1 MHLTLEPLPA
11 APRPGT
17 TASDAGPPDRRPRTG
32 AVGSRTARTAGRLD
46 ARRVLVALAAGF
58 VATHGALA
66 AERPTD
72 PARWPGLKDVYK
84 NYFLIGSTNL
94 SASNFAT
101 NVVPGEN
108 SVAAMTVKHFNAV
121 TPSNALKPE
130 FWSGGIS
137 NTNPS
142 FLTNLTSGI
151 NADIS
156 AANAR
161 DVKVTGHVLVWHNQS
176 AQWPAAN
183 VLTST
188 GGWET
193 PWDYATAKTNLE
205 YYIRTVAG
213 HFDQAPFKTY
223 AWDVVNEAFKDN
235 PDNPAD
241 WRNALRTGYSP
252 EERPS
257 RWAQAYA
264 KGGKSWEYMYDAF
277 YHARQ
282 NTTAILNYND
292 FNDNERASK
301 AMAIASMV
309 KEFNERYA
317 AESAAGKGRVLLD
330 AKGNPRQLVDVIG
343 TQGHWDMRLNLD
355 AFERTIKTYLET
367 GANVDLTELD
377 LAPTLG
383 LDKGQRIQNGP
394 EMDALFKE
402 QGIQYAKL
410 FSLLKEY
417 AAGPGGRH
425 PEYKGGVHR
434 VTWWGMTDPGYHTNG
449 YPWSAVGQPK
459 EAYWATTDP
468 EQYLI
473 DAGLP
478 PNGVTATFSYGG
490 ETFKARTWGGKNA
503 QAMLDINVP
512 ASTRNVAFTAANV
525 SLPAGFAV
533 ESMKFNPP
541 DCAVVPGKPCHVTV
555 TARGAAPA
563 TTAVENTATF
573 VLSFGKM
580 TVGWMDAANALEA
593 PYSYAEVRFSDGVT
607 PFKQYKT
614 SYGSDGMARASGV
627 AETRAVPRHGRTTLV
642 LLPQDPI
649 AGPFGLKLQ
658 KDASTEKAW
667 RLVTR
672 FEPGRTYMV
681 VSGESVFDGKKQAA
695 ALTNR
700 SKPATTASPES
711 LSRTPV
717 ILRGDI
723 LVPSRNT
730 NAPDTEP
737 ALAQDNLKFVF
748 EEAKS
753 PAAGPYANQEGHT
766 MQSFIHGTNVYP
778 QIVFRGNGAAGT
790 AVGGRT
796 SLITRQTNGQEGS
809 QIAERNL
816 DQAVW
821 FNTPID
827 PTSGEMKLFL
837 YSEKDGV
844 KQYHVLTEVADG
856 ETPARDAG
864 NAISQRQGAVGGFVA
879 VQADGTKEGTGVKLY
894 AYDIASYTVDEAP
907 TTPTTP
913 TTPATPPSAES
924 TPAVMPIAPPF
935 SRKGGS
941 LDFGDLALVLAGLA
955 ALALARRRRN

>member
-1 MHLTLEPLPA
+1 ML
-11 APRPGT
+11 
-17 TASDAGPPDRRPRTG
+17 S
-32 AVGSRTARTAGRLD
+32 RLD
-46 ARRVLVALAAGF
+46 FKRLLIALPTGLVIANAALAAD
-58 VATHGALA
+58 
-66 AERPTD
+66 RPAN
-72 PARWPGLKDVYK
+72 PADWPALKDVYK

-94 SASNFAT
+94 DARNFGSD
-101 NVVPGEN
+101 VVPGEN
-108 SVAAMTVKHFNAV
+108 SVAAMTLKHFNAV
-121 TPSNALKPE
+121 TPSNALKPD
-130 FWSGGIS
+130 FWNGGMS
-137 NTNPS
+137 NPTPN

-161 DVKVTGHVLVWHNQS
+161 GVKVTGHVLLWHNQS
-176 AQWPAAN
+176 AQWPAPN

-193 PWDYATAKTNLE
+193 PWDYATAKTALE
-205 YYIRTVAG
+205 HYVRTVAG
-213 HFDQAPFKTY
+213 HFDREPFKTY

-257 RWAQAYA
+257 RWAQAYS
-264 KGGKSWEYMYDAF
+264 KGGKSWDYMYDAF
-277 YHARQ
+277 YYARQ

-301 AMAIASMV
+301 ATAIAAMA

-317 AESAAGKGRVLLD
+317 AESASGRGRILLD
-330 AKGNPRQLVDVIG
+330 AKGNARPLIDVIG

-377 LAPTLG
+377 LAPALG

-459 EAYWATTDP
+459 EAYWATTNP

-490 ETFKARTWGGKNA
+490 ESFKTRTWGGKNA

-512 ASTRNVAFTAANV
+512 VETKNVVFSAANV
-525 SLPAGFAV
+525 SLPSGFAV
-533 ESMKFNPP
+533 ENMKFNPP

-555 TARGAAPA
+555 TTRGPAPA
-563 TTAVENTATF
+563 TASAENTATF

-580 TVGWMDAANALEA
+580 TVGWMDAANALAA
-593 PYSYAEVRFSDGVT
+593 PLSYAEVRFSDGVT

-627 AETRAVPRHGRTTLV
+627 TETKAVPKHGRSTLV
-642 LLPQDPI
+642 LSPQDPV
-649 AGPFGLKLQ
+649 ANPFGLRLHKH
-658 KDASTEKAW
+658 AATEKAW
-667 RLVTR
+667 RLATR
-672 FEPGRTYMV
+672 IEPGRTYMV
-681 VSGESVFDGKKQAA
+681 VSGESDFNGQKQAA

-723 LVPSRNT
+723 LLPLANL
-730 NAPDTEP
+730 NAPASEP

-753 PAAGPYANQEGHT
+753 PASGPYAAEEGHT
-766 MQSFIHGTNVYP
+766 MQSFIHGTNAYP
-778 QIVFRGNGAAGT
+778 HVVFRGNGANGTVVAG
-790 AVGGRT
+790 RN

-809 QIAERNL
+809 QIADRAL

-827 PTSGEMKLFL
+827 QKTGEMKMFL
-837 YSEKDGV
+837 YTDKDGA
-844 KQYHVLTEVADG
+844 KQHHVLKEVGDG
-856 ETPARDAG
+856 ETPNRDAG
-864 NAISQRQGAVGGFVA
+864 NAISQRQASVGGFVA
-879 VQADGTKEGTGVKLY
+879 MQAESPMEGTSVKLY
-894 AYDIASYTVDEAP
+894 AYDIEPYASNNEPPSTTPP
-907 TTPTTP
+907 TTE
-913 TTPATPPSAES
+913 PP
-924 TPAVMPIAPPF
+924 PPVMPIAFPF
-935 SRKGGS
+935 SRRGGS
-941 LDFGDLALVLAGLA
+941 FDTGDLALALAGLA
-955 ALALARRRRN
+955 ALAFARRRRS

>member
-1 MHLTLEPLPA
+1 MHLTIERGSARGRSRPGFKRLLISLPTGLVIASASLAADRPSDPA
-11 APRPGT
+11 A
-17 TASDAGPPDRRPRTG
+17 
-32 AVGSRTARTAGRLD
+32 
-46 ARRVLVALAAGF
+46 
-58 VATHGALA
+58 
-66 AERPTD
+66 
-72 PARWPGLKDVYK
+72 WPGLKDVYK

-94 SASNFAT
+94 DARNFGAE
-101 NVVPGEN
+101 VVPGEN
-108 SVAAMTVKHFNAV
+108 SVAAMTLKHFNAV
-121 TPSNALKPE
+121 TPSNAMKPD
-130 FWSGGIS
+130 FWNGGIS
-137 NTNPS
+137 NLTPN

-161 DVKVTGHVLVWHNQS
+161 GVKVTGHVLLWHNQS
-176 AQWPAAN
+176 AQWPAPN
-183 VLTST
+183 VLTSN

-193 PWDYATAKTNLE
+193 PWDYATAKASLE
-205 YYIRTVAG
+205 HYVRTVAG
-213 HFDQAPFKTY
+213 HFDRDPFKAY
-223 AWDVVNEAFKDN
+223 SWDVVNEAFKDN

-252 EERPS
+252 EERPA

-277 YHARQ
+277 YYARQ

-301 AMAIASMV
+301 ATAIAAMV

-317 AESAAGKGRVLLD
+317 AESAAGKGRILLD
-330 AKGNPRQLVDVIG
+330 AKGKPRPLIDVIG

-377 LAPTLG
+377 LAPNLG

-394 EMDALFKE
+394 EMEALFME

-449 YPWSAVGQPK
+449 YPWSSVGKPK
-459 EAYWATTDP
+459 EAYWATTNP

-490 ETFKARTWGGKNA
+490 ESFKARTWGGKNA

-512 ASTRNVAFTAANV
+512 VDTKNVVFSAANV
-525 SLPAGFAV
+525 SLPSGFAV

-541 DCAVVPGKPCHVTV
+541 DCAVIPGKPCHVTV
-555 TARGAAPA
+555 TARGPA
-563 TTAVENTATF
+563 TAAAHVENTATF

-593 PYSYAEVRFSDGVT
+593 PLSYAEVRFSDGVT

-614 SYGSDGMARASGV
+614 SYGSDGMARATGV
-627 AETRAVPRHGRTTLV
+627 TEMKAVPKHGHNTLV
-642 LLPQDPI
+642 LSSRDPI
-649 AGPFGLKLQ
+649 NNPVGLRLQ
-658 KDASTEKAW
+658 KHAATEKTW

-672 FEPGRTYMV
+672 IEPGRTYMV
-681 VSGESVFDGKKQAA
+681 VSGESDLNGQTQAA

-717 ILRGDI
+717 IVRGDI
-723 LVPSRNT
+723 LVPLLNS
-730 NAPDTEP
+730 NAPVSEP

-748 EEAKS
+748 EEARS
-753 PAAGPYANQEGHT
+753 PAAGPYAAQEGHT

-778 QIVFRGNGAAGT
+778 HVMFRGNGANGT
-790 AVGGRT
+790 VVGNQH

-809 QIAERNL
+809 QIAERSL

-827 PTSGEMKLFL
+827 QKTGEMKMFL

-844 KQYHVLTEVADG
+844 KQHHVLKEVGDG
-856 ETPARDAG
+856 ETPNRDAG
-864 NAISQRQGAVGGFVA
+864 NAISQRQAAVGGFVA
-879 VQADGTKEGTGVKLY
+879 MQAEGPTEGTSVKLY
-894 AYDIASYTVDEAP
+894 AYDIEPQAPNNEPPATEAP
-907 TTPTTP
+907 
-913 TTPATPPSAES
+913 PSPGMA
-924 TPAVMPIAPPF
+924 IAFPF
-935 SRKGGS
+935 TRRGGS
-941 LDFGDLALVLAGLA
+941 FDAGDLALALAGLA
-955 ALALARRRRN
+955 ALALVRRRRP

>member
-1 MHLTLEPLPA
+1 MF
-11 APRPGT
+11 
-17 TASDAGPPDRRPRTG
+17 S
-32 AVGSRTARTAGRLD
+32 RLD
-46 ARRVLVALAAGF
+46 FKRLWIALPTGLVIANA
-58 VATHGALA
+58 ALA
-66 AERPTD
+66 AERPSN
-72 PARWPGLKDVYK
+72 PADWPALKDVYK

-94 SASNFAT
+94 DARNFGAE
-101 NVVPGEN
+101 VVPGEN
-108 SVAAMTVKHFNAV
+108 SVAAMTLKHFNAV
-121 TPSNALKPE
+121 TPSNAMKPD
-130 FWSGGIS
+130 FWNGGS
-137 NTNPS
+137 SNPS
-142 FLTNLTSGI
+142 PNFLTNLSSGI

-161 DVKVTGHVLVWHNQS
+161 GVKVTGHVLLWHNQS
-176 AQWPAAN
+176 AQWPAPN
-183 VLTST
+183 VLTPT

-205 YYIRTVAG
+205 YYVRTVAG
-213 HFDQAPFKTY
+213 HFDKEPFKAY
-223 AWDVVNEAFKDN
+223 SWDVVNEAFKDN

-257 RWAQAYA
+257 RWAQAYS
-264 KGGKSWEYMYDAF
+264 KGGKSWDYMYDAF
-277 YHARQ
+277 YYARQ
-282 NTTAILNYND
+282 HTTAILNYND

-301 AMAIASMV
+301 ATAIAAMV

-330 AKGNPRQLVDVIG
+330 AKGKPRPLVDVIG

-377 LAPTLG
+377 LAPLLG
-383 LDKGQRIQNGP
+383 LDKGLRIQNGP
-394 EMDALFKE
+394 EMDALFME

-449 YPWSAVGQPK
+449 YPWSGVGRPK
-459 EAYWATTDP
+459 EAYWATTNP

-490 ETFKARTWGGKNA
+490 ESFKARTWGGKNA

-512 ASTRNVAFTAANV
+512 AETKNVVFTAANV

-541 DCAVVPGKPCHVTV
+541 DCAVVPGAPCHVTV
-555 TARGAAPA
+555 TARGPAPA
-563 TTAVENTATF
+563 TAYAENTATF

-580 TVGWMDAANALEA
+580 TVGWMEAPNALEA
-593 PYSYAEVRFSDGVT
+593 PLSYADVRFSDGVT
-607 PFKQYKT
+607 PLKQYKT
-614 SYGSDGMARASGV
+614 SYGSDGIARASGGT
-627 AETRAVPRHGRTTLV
+627 ETKAVPKHGRSTLV
-642 LLPQDPI
+642 LSPQDPVVS
-649 AGPFGLKLQ
+649 PFGLRLHKH
-658 KDASTEKAW
+658 AGTEKSW

-681 VSGESVFDGKKQAA
+681 VSAESDLNGQTQAA

-700 SKPATTASPES
+700 SKPATAASPES

-723 LVPSRNT
+723 LLPSANS
-730 NAPDTEP
+730 NAPPGEP

-753 PAAGPYANQEGHT
+753 PAAGPYAAQEGHT

-778 QIVFRGNGAAGT
+778 HVVFRGNGATGTVVAGQH
-790 AVGGRT
+790 

-809 QIAERNL
+809 QIADRAL

-827 PTSGEMKLFL
+827 PKTGEMKMFL

-844 KQYHVLTEVADG
+844 KQHHVLKEVGDG
-856 ETPARDAG
+856 ETPNRDAG

-879 VQADGTKEGTGVKLY
+879 MQAESPKEGTSVKLY
-894 AYDIASYTVDEAP
+894 AYDIEPYRSNNEPPSTTPPP
-907 TTPTTP
+907 TTE
-913 TTPATPPSAES
+913 PPPPEMS
-924 TPAVMPIAPPF
+924 IAFPF
-935 SRKGGS
+935 TRRGGS
-941 LDFGDLALVLAGLA
+941 LDAGDLALALAGLA
-955 ALALARRRRN
+955 ALALARRRRRS

>member
-1 MHLTLEPLPA
+1 MHLTIERRSATWRQGEKARAAEPPNENS
-11 APRPGT
+11 RIFGII
-17 TASDAGPPDRRPRTG
+17 RKTG
-32 AVGSRTARTAGRLD
+32 IMFGRLD
-46 ARRVLVALAAGF
+46 IKSALIALPTGLVIANAALAAD
-58 VATHGALA
+58 
-66 AERPTD
+66 RPAD
-72 PARWPGLKDVYK
+72 PADWPALKDVYK

-94 SASNFAT
+94 DARNFGAE
-101 NVVPGEN
+101 VVPGEN
-108 SVAAMTVKHFNAV
+108 SVAAMTLKHFNAV
-121 TPSNALKPE
+121 TPSNAMKPD
-130 FWSGGIS
+130 FWNGGMS
-137 NTNPS
+137 NPTPN

-161 DVKVTGHVLVWHNQS
+161 GVKVTGHTLLWHNQS
-176 AQWPAAN
+176 AQWPAPN
-183 VLTST
+183 VLTAT

-193 PWDYATAKTNLE
+193 PWDYTTAKTNLE
-205 YYIRTVAG
+205 HYVRTVAG
-213 HFDQAPFKTY
+213 HFDREPFKAY
-223 AWDVVNEAFKDN
+223 SWDVVNEAFKDN

-257 RWAQAYA
+257 RWAQAYS
-264 KGGKSWEYMYDAF
+264 KGGKSWDYMYDAF
-277 YHARQ
+277 YFARQ

-292 FNDNERASK
+292 FNDNERTSK
-301 AMAIASMV
+301 ATAIAAMV

-317 AESAAGKGRVLLD
+317 AESAAGKGRVLRD
-330 AKGNPRQLVDVIG
+330 AKGNPRPLIDVIG

-355 AFERTIKTYLET
+355 AFERTIKAYLET

-394 EMDALFKE
+394 EMEALFME

-449 YPWSAVGQPK
+449 YPWSGVGRPK
-459 EAYWATTDP
+459 EAYWATTNP

-490 ETFKARTWGGKNA
+490 ESFKARTWGGKSA

-512 ASTRNVAFTAANV
+512 VGTKNVVFTAGNV

-533 ESMKFNPP
+533 ESMKSNPP
-541 DCAVVPGKPCHVTV
+541 DCAVTPGKPCHVTV
-555 TARGAAPA
+555 TARGPAPA
-563 TTAVENTATF
+563 TAHVENTATF

-593 PYSYAEVRFSDGVT
+593 PLSYAEVRFSDGVT

-627 AETRAVPRHGRTTLV
+627 AGTKAVPKHGRSTLI
-642 LLPQDPI
+642 LSPRDPI
-649 AGPFGLKLQ
+649 ANPFGLRLHKH
-658 KDASTEKAW
+658 AATEKAW

-681 VSGESVFDGKKQAA
+681 VSGESAFDGQTQAA

-717 ILRGDI
+717 ILRGDT
-723 LVPSRNT
+723 LVPLRNL
-730 NAPDTEP
+730 NAPASEP

-753 PAAGPYANQEGHT
+753 PAAGPYAAQEGHT
-766 MQSFIHGTNVYP
+766 MQSFIHGTNAYP
-778 QIVFRGNGAAGT
+778 HVVFRGNGANGTVVAGQH
-790 AVGGRT
+790 

-809 QIAERNL
+809 QIADRAL

-827 PTSGEMKLFL
+827 QKTGEMKMFL
-837 YSEKDGV
+837 YTDKDGV
-844 KQYHVLTEVADG
+844 KRHHVLKEVADG
-856 ETPARDAG
+856 ETPNRDAG
-864 NAISQRQGAVGGFVA
+864 NAISQRQASVGGFVA
-879 VQADGTKEGTGVKLY
+879 MQAKSPKEGTSVKLY
-894 AYDIASYTVDEAP
+894 AYDIEPYTPGNAPPGNAPLP
-907 TTPTTP
+907 TT
-913 TTPATPPSAES
+913 AEPPPPEMS
-924 TPAVMPIAPPF
+924 IAFPF
-935 SRKGGS
+935 SRG
-941 LDFGDLALVLAGLA
+941 AP
-955 ALALARRRRN
+955 

>member
-1 MHLTLEPLPA
+1 MHLTIGSRPA
-11 APRPGT
+11 ASRPG
-17 TASDAGPPDRRPRTG
+17 AKAPDARPPSRRPRTG
-32 AVGSRTARTAGRLD
+32 GLAVRTRSRAGRLD
-46 ARRVLVALAAGF
+46 ARRLLVALAAGV

-72 PARWPGLKDVYK
+72 PANWPALKDVYK

-94 SASNFAT
+94 SASYFGT

-108 SVAAMTVKHFNAV
+108 STGAMTLKHFNVV
-121 TPSNALKPE
+121 TPGNAMKPE
-130 FWSGGIS
+130 FWNGGS
-137 NTNPS
+137 TNPTPT
-142 FLTNLTSGI
+142 FLTNLTTGI

-161 DVKVTGHVLVWHNQS
+161 GIKVNGHVLLWHNQS
-176 AQWPAAN
+176 ALWPAAN

-193 PWDYATAKTNLE
+193 PWDYTTAKTNLE
-205 YYIRTVAG
+205 YYVRTVAG
-213 HFDQAPFKTY
+213 HFDLDPFKTY

-257 RWAQAYA
+257 RWAQAYS

-277 YHARQ
+277 YYARQ

-301 AMAIASMV
+301 ATAIASMV

-330 AKGNPRQLVDVIG
+330 AKGKPRPLVEVIG
-343 TQGHWDMRLNLD
+343 TQGHWDMRLNMD

-367 GANVDLTELD
+367 GVNVDLTELD

-490 ETFKARTWGGKNA
+490 ESFKARTWGGKNA

-512 ASTRNVAFTAANV
+512 ASTKNVVFTPANVA
-525 SLPAGFAV
+525 LPAGFAV

-541 DCAVVPGKPCHVTV
+541 DCAVSPGKPCHVTV
-555 TARGAAPA
+555 TARGPTPT

-573 VLSFGKM
+573 VVSFGKM
-580 TVGWMDAANALEA
+580 TVGWMDAYNALEA
-593 PYSYAEVRFSDGVT
+593 PLSYADVRFSDGVT
-607 PFKQYKT
+607 PFRQYKT

-627 AETRAVPRHGRTTLV
+627 VETKPVPKHGRTTLV
-642 LLPQDPI
+642 LSPQDAI
-649 AGPFGLKLQ
+649 AGPTGLKLQ

-681 VSGESVFDGKKQAA
+681 VSGESDFNGKMQPA

-700 SKPATTASPES
+700 TKPATAASPES

-717 ILRGDI
+717 TLRGDI
-723 LVPSRNT
+723 LVPSRSA

-737 ALAQDNLKFVF
+737 ALSQDNLKFVF

-753 PAAGPYANQEGHT
+753 PAAGPYASQEGHT

-778 QIVFRGNGAAGT
+778 QIVFRGNGATGTVVAG
-790 AVGGRT
+790 RN

-827 PTSGEMKLFL
+827 PESGEMKMFL
-837 YSEKDGV
+837 YTEKDGV
-844 KQYHVLTEVADG
+844 KQHYVLKDVVDG
-856 ETPARDAG
+856 ETPNRDAG
-864 NAISQRQGAVGGFVA
+864 NAISQRQGSVGGFVA
-879 VQADGTKEGTGVKLY
+879 VQADSPKEGTSVKLY
-894 AYDIASYTVDEAP
+894 AYDVAAYAVEDEP

-913 TTPATPPSAES
+913 TTPPSTEP
-924 TPAVMPIAPPF
+924 TQPVMPIASPF
-935 SRKGGS
+935 SRKGGA
-941 LDFGDLALVLAGLA
+941 LDLGDLALVLAGLV
-955 ALALARRRRN
+955 ALGVARRRRT